1 MRFVGMLIGMR
12 KTIHLPDQLHRDL
25 KRFAAE
31 QGKTM
36 TDVIQD
42 AISETLMR
50 NCQLPPKKSVLLPT
64 FKGEGL
70 LPGVDLDDNKALR
83 DLVDGL

>member
-1 MRFVGMLIGMR
+1 MR
-12 KTIHLPDQLHRDL
+12 KTINLPDQLHRDL

-42 AISETLMR
+42 AIGETLIR
-50 NCQLPPKKSVLLPT
+50 NSQSPPEESVVLPT

-83 DLVDGL
+83 DLMDGL

>member
-1 MRFVGMLIGMR
+1 MLICMR
-12 KTIHLPDQLHRDL
+12 TTINLPDRLYREL

-42 AISETLMR
+42 AISETLLR
-50 NCQLPPKKSVLLPT
+50 NSQLPPKKSVVLPT

-83 DLVDGL
+83 DLIDGL